1 MVSPFLKSAVVPM
14 LTPAAACA
22 RAGRT
27 PGEQTKENEL
37 TPRASMARGLG
48 EVSRRGRGPCSAPSA
63 TWSAPG
69 LLALLLPLA
78 GRENCAFLL
87 APGMIAGR
95 AAARRSSVDKA
106 DLRAAHKE
114 QQREQR
120 AQAEAWFGKFDLE
133 GDGVLQ
139 RPELAALLKH
149 TTGID
154 PSEEALDM
162 ALADARAADI
172 KGGSEPKD
180 GVSKKA
186 ATAVVTKFSVRPA
199 ASLAPLSPLVD
210 STSHNALYPHGG
222 RDQVLGAPPQLE
234 HFSIG

>member
-1 MVSPFLKSAVVPM
+1 MVSIRVV
-14 LTPAAACA
+14 
-22 RAGRT
+22 
-27 PGEQTKENEL
+27 
-37 TPRASMARGLG
+37 
-48 EVSRRGRGPCSAPSA
+48 CS
-63 TWSAPG
+63 W
-69 LLALLLPLA
+69 LLLFLRALA

-210 STSHNALYPHGG
+210 STSHNALCPHGG
-222 RDQVLGAPPQLE
+222 RDQVLGAPPQLQ
-234 HFSIG
+234 HVSIG

>member
-1 MVSPFLKSAVVPM
+1 MMGEKV
-14 LTPAAACA
+14 
-22 RAGRT
+22 RAD
-27 PGEQTKENEL
+27 PL
-37 TPRASMARGLG
+37 
-48 EVSRRGRGPCSAPSA
+48 
-63 TWSAPG
+63 TWSAPR
-69 LLALLLPLA
+69 LLLFLHALA

-210 STSHNALYPHGG
+210 STSHDALYSHGG